1 MEPGNILGAENGPDG
16 AILPLDRQL
25 KRLASSSASTKPT
38 PPSYRHALPPQSQ
51 PRFRNAL
58 RPYRARPAASNDPP
72 PVFTSSDDSS
82 PSTVPFQPPSP
93 DTPAPGARDVLS
105 SLHPRVAVI
114 LGVDRRWYI
123 PLLLCRG
130 LSILPATWWGLRCAF
145 TFLAELLRIRP
156 QFWHEGW
163 TSAIVRGAAA
173 DWDVERRFRVTEVAL
188 AIIWCSAS
196 AYLFYFFTDCM
207 MSRWLLN
214 YTPAAVVI
222 RLLAT
227 NGLLAY
233 LTSWI
238 LYLSGAS
245 SDPRLLLPAWI
256 SIASV
261 LSFVYHI
268 TQRQINIKKETF
280 ATIYVFSIASF
291 LSMCSLLLQLHLTRE
306 NEPEVPLFVMGK
318 KILAFGAQQ
327 IAEYGVVGEIPDG

>member
-1 MEPGNILGAENGPDG
+1 MIPGPI
-16 AILPLDRQL
+16 RQL
-25 KRLASSSASTKPT
+25 KRLASPSNSKFP
-38 PPSYRHALPPQSQ
+38 PPSPRHGLPPQSQ
-51 PRFRNAL
+51 PRFRNTL
-58 RPYRARPAASNDPP
+58 RSYRVRPAIPNDPP
-72 PVFTSSDDSS
+72 PPFPFSNSSS
-82 PSTVPFQPPSP
+82 PSTVGSQPPSP
-93 DTPAPGARDVLS
+93 DTSDSTSRDILS
-105 SLHPRVAVI
+105 PLHPRVAVI

-145 TFLAELLRIRP
+145 TFLAELLRIRSH
-156 QFWHEGW
+156 FWHEGW
-163 TSAIVRGAAA
+163 TAAIVRGTAA

-261 LSFVYHI
+261 LTFVYHI

-318 KILAFGAQQ
+318 KILEIGSQKM
-327 IAEYGVVGEIPDG
+327 AEYGLGGEVSNG

>member
-1 MEPGNILGAENGPDG
+1 MINFMDNPSQ
-16 AILPLDRQL
+16 PLHRQQHPFNREITTNPFSQSRSRNVL
-25 KRLASSSASTKPT
+25 RSYRARSAPSNDSPPPFSSSNAFS
-38 PPSYRHALPPQSQ
+38 PSAEPSQQSQ
-51 PRFRNAL
+51 P
-58 RPYRARPAASNDPP
+58 S
-72 PVFTSSDDSS
+72 
-82 PSTVPFQPPSP
+82 
-93 DTPAPGARDVLS
+93 DTPALHGRDVLF

-130 LSILPATWWGLRCAF
+130 LSVLPAAWWGLRCAF

-156 QFWHEGW
+156 HFWHEGW
-163 TSAIVRGAAA
+163 TAAIVRGAAA

-256 SIASV
+256 SIAS
-261 LSFVYHI
+261 
-268 TQRQINIKKETF
+268 
-280 ATIYVFSIASF
+280 
-291 LSMCSLLLQLHLTRE
+291 LHLTRE

-318 KILAFGAQQ
+318 EILEFGVQMIAQ
-327 IAEYGVVGEIPDG
+327 YRFGGEGSTG